1 MLSAAAISV
10 VSRARSGSR
19 SRDGSPA
26 RAARISAR
34 LVTDFEPGTLT
45 SASTGLVARGAGQG
59 AVMATILPHRLRTV
73 LRMCGRYVAK
83 RDLAG
88 LAAEFEAEDATGQA
102 LRPDYNIAPTDLVPV
117 VVLRH
122 RSGDRDGP
130 RVRQL
135 RAAKWGLVPSWAGDP
150 GRAAKLIN
158 ARAETVTELPAFRSA
173 VRRRRCLVPA
183 DGWYEWAP
191 RPDGAG
197 RQPTYLT
204 PRSGEVLAFAGL
216 YEIWGPDR
224 LLTSSIV
231 TTAALGQLAAVH
243 APDAADAAPAGL
255 VGLAGPGPGGRD
267 RPARARPRTGRRD
280 GAAPGRAGGR
290 HGRER
295 RPRADRAGR
304 GVRTHSLLGR

>member
-1 MLSAAAISV
+1 
-10 VSRARSGSR
+10 
-19 SRDGSPA
+19 
-26 RAARISAR
+26 
-34 LVTDFEPGTLT
+34 LVTDFEPGTLI
-45 SASTGLVARGAGQG
+45 SAATGVVARGAGQG
-59 AVMATILPHRLRTV
+59 AVMAHILPHPLRTV

-83 RDLAG
+83 RDLVG

-122 RSGDRDGP
+122 RSGDRGGQQ
-130 RVRQL
+130 VRQL
-135 RAAKWGLVPSWAGDP
+135 RAAKWGLVPSWASDT

-191 RPDGAG
+191 RPDGPG

-243 APDAADAAPAGL
+243 DRMPLMLPRSAWSAWLDPAREDVSDLLVPDPGL
-255 VGLAGPGPGGRD
+255 VDGMELRPVGPAVGTVANDGPGLIERVEES
-267 RPARARPRTGRRD
+267 
-280 GAAPGRAGGR
+280 AP
-290 HGRER
+290 
-295 RPRADRAGR
+295 
-304 GVRTHSLLGR
+304 TLF

>member
-1 MLSAAAISV
+1 V
-10 VSRARSGSR
+10 H
-19 SRDGSPA
+19 
-26 RAARISAR
+26 
-34 LVTDFEPGTLT
+34 
-45 SASTGLVARGAGQG
+45 
-59 AVMATILPHRLRTV
+59 ILPHPLRTV
-73 LRMCGRYVAK
+73 SVMCGRYVAK

-102 LRPDYNIAPTDLVPV
+102 LRPDYNVAPTDVVPV

-122 RSGDRDGP
+122 RSGDRGGP
-130 RVRQL
+130 QVRQL
-135 RAAKWGLVPSWAGDP
+135 RAAKWGLVPSWASDTS
-150 GRAAKLIN
+150 RAAKLIN
-158 ARAETVTELPAFRSA
+158 ARAETITELPAFRSA

-191 RPDGAG
+191 RPDAPG

-243 APDAADAAPAGL
+243 SRMPLMLPRRAWAAWLDPAREDVTDLLVPDPELVEGMELRPVGPA
-255 VGLAGPGPGGRD
+255 VGAVANDGPGLIERVED
-267 RPARARPRTGRRD
+267 Q
-280 GAAPGRAGGR
+280 AP
-290 HGRER
+290 
-295 RPRADRAGR
+295 
-304 GVRTHSLLGR
+304 TLF